1 MLAVGDGVASACVHM
16 RVARAHICRCARAR
30 ACWQA
35 GPRVTTRAGPSSG
48 LASETTP
55 MTYAVKRKTGR
66 SHLTVR
72 VHTAVTVCA
81 MLPAVGRTVFFMSS
95 QSTVSANVQAVGPT
109 VR

>member
-1 MLAVGDGVASACVHM
+1 MLAVGDGAASACVHM

-55 MTYAVKRKTGR
+55 MTYAVKRLDGPPDGAR
-66 SHLTVR
+66 AHGGNGMRYAASGGAHSVLHVLTE
-72 VHTAVTVCA
+72 H
-81 MLPAVGRTVFFMSS
+81 G
-95 QSTVSANVQAVGPT
+95 
-109 VR
+109 